1 MKRKKIYGIFM
12 LVAIAVFLFAGGRIL
27 QIYLNY
33 QESQKVYEQMEE
45 FTQKTEN
52 HDLSPEAVPGE
63 TPEEVAEQGF
73 LQVDFNK
80 LEEINPDVIAWIEIP
95 GLEISYPVV
104 QGRDNDYYLHH
115 LITGENHKSG
125 SIFMDFHNQEDL
137 SDRNTIIY
145 GHNMKDGSMFGTLDQ
160 YQSQALYRN
169 YPYFYMYV
177 PGYIYE
183 YQIFPVMQHRRIIQH
198 ILMIF
203 LLLRTMKFFWKHYK
217 EVLSITQGRQ
227 LPGRIRW

>member
-45 FTQKTEN
+45 FTQKIEDQ
-52 HDLSPEAVPGE
+52 DLSPEAVPGE

-80 LEEINPDVIAWIEIP
+80 LEEINP
-95 GLEISYPVV
+95 
-104 QGRDNDYYLHH
+104 
-115 LITGENHKSG
+115 
-125 SIFMDFHNQEDL
+125 
-137 SDRNTIIY
+137 
-145 GHNMKDGSMFGTLDQ
+145 DGSMFGTLDQ

-183 YQIFPVMQHRRIIQH
+183 YQIFSCYAAPTDHPAYTYDFPTSEDYEV
-198 ILMIF
+198 F
-203 LLLRTMKFFWKHYK
+203 LETLQRSAEYNTGTTVTK
-217 EVLSITQGRQ
+217 EDQVVTLSTCVNTRKDYRYLVHGKLKQKIKMEE
-227 LPGRIRW
+227 